1 MTDCLLCE
9 ELIYEKE
16 GETFTADLIDETGRE
31 TTVKVGLHDDC
42 LLKRAAEIKKQSNI
56 YGMCDSCKTPVFE
69 GQGFSQTTDL
79 KTGKTHSYHADKEC
93 LPKPWRSAF
102 Q

>member
-1 MTDCLLCE
+1 MTVCLHC
-9 ELIYEKE
+9 
-16 GETFTADLIDETGRE
+16 DEQLGDEDVEYHTSWVTSRGLVTG
-31 TTVKVGLHDDC
+31 KVGFHDDC